1 MASSGP
7 GRVIGRNELIRA
19 RCDHTTSAFGKM
31 HGFCRVAF
39 ALAAT
44 TLIYAE
50 PISSRASSQDAGSAS
65 FAGSSVRAPQEL
77 EWVPSPRSV
86 RMRRM
91 VESLELDS
99 APEHRRDLA
108 SAPLPPAAPPA
119 PLEEETRLDKDW
131 RKQTLAIAALFV
143 TAAAMLQLYIVYVG
157 GNLVTVYKCEAG
169 VRQAALSLKLGCMLN
184 VISQVALASSPQLTE
199 HGAQPKPRAQ
209 PEPRTQP
216 EA

>member
-1 MASSGP
+1 
-7 GRVIGRNELIRA
+7 
-19 RCDHTTSAFGKM
+19 M

-77 EWVPSPRSV
+77 AWVPSPRSV

-91 VESLELDS
+91 VESLGKLDS
-99 APEHRRDLA
+99 VPEHRRELA

>member
-1 MASSGP
+1 MQGS
-7 GRVIGRNELIRA
+7 RR
-19 RCDHTTSAFGKM
+19 F
-31 HGFCRVAF
+31 AF
-39 ALAAT
+39 AFAAT
-44 TLIYAE
+44 TLIHAE

-99 APEHRRDLA
+99 VSEHRRELA

-184 VISQVALASSPQLTE
+184 VISQVCARKRSTA
-199 HGAQPKPRAQ
+199 H
-209 PEPRTQP
+209 
-216 EA
+216 